1 MNRKTDN
8 IKMEWLIKAMHELQG
23 RPELFDKNGR
33 IGADILGHA
42 PVTVRNIG
50 TRLTELGLAQTGKQS
65 FLTPLGEMVLRCDP
79 YLERFES
86 VWLLN
91 RTAQTTGGADE
102 AIVQIIQGA
111 FGQKMQRKWE
121 QTPSLPEEQMAAC
134 YKMEDRTSVELLRDG
149 MMLFS
154 CRYYIEK
161 GMRRIYRCRECAPEE
176 CETVLE
182 QSRMWK
188 QPVICLIR
196 GEITASDEIQNVIDR
211 ISTYP
216 AIIVGKVDGRWKAIR
231 AGKGAVSCESIS
243 RLLQIMWE
251 QSKQY
256 YPETPLLRMETLMA
270 DALTLTQRR
279 VRMRVVDAIFGRTTG
294 YKRRTSYMEEERLCR
309 CVAEMTGANG
319 DKQAEPVMNRI
330 LLQFHRFIDDARKSP
345 QNLQTLYNTLQAP
358 PYGLP
363 GGIIPVL
370 LAVALMEQKLDGVL
384 RVAAV
389 EQVICGKTLDNADK
403 EPANYELY
411 IENVF
416 LHPQEYQEELAG
428 LFDIDREELD
438 KTGRF
443 ERTKLVADRIADWY
457 QKLPLYTWSM
467 GSTGACGKQTEAF
480 VRACRR
486 KRDRFFSFL
495 YRDIPDCLLA
505 QNAKECIQALQAQKS
520 LLEACYPKL
529 QKELCEITGKICGEA
544 SIEETERLA
553 KQLMGVTMEYFQPDS
568 AEIYAGKLQN
578 YMNEKLGGKYS
589 GTPTLEIV
597 ICEKAAK
604 DISCRIYHE
613 SHGQTAQLLKRQIHY
628 LIGET
633 RNALEQ
639 EEKAAVLIRVLQ
651 EVIENDLS

>member
-8 IKMEWLIKAMHELQG
+8 IKMEWLIKAMHELRG

-50 TRLTELGLAQTGKQS
+50 TRLTELGLVQTGKQS
-65 FLTPLGEMVLRCDP
+65 FLTPLGELVLRCDP
-79 YLERFES
+79 YLERSES

-102 AIVQIIQGA
+102 AIVQIIQGEP
-111 FGQKMQRKWE
+111 GQKMQRKWE

-134 YKMEDRTSVELLRDG
+134 YKMADRTSIELLQDG

-161 GMRRIYRCRECAPEE
+161 GMRRIYRCRECAPEK
-176 CETVLE
+176 CETILE
-182 QSRMWK
+182 QSCMRK
-188 QPVICLIR
+188 QSVICLIR
-196 GEITASDEIQNVIDR
+196 GKITASDQIQNVIDR

-216 AIIVGKVDGRWKAIR
+216 VIIVGKMDGRWKAMR
-231 AGKGAVSCESIS
+231 AGKDAVPCESIS

-309 CVAEMTGANG
+309 CVAEMTGVNG

-443 ERTKLVADRIADWY
+443 ERTKFVADRIADWY

-486 KRDRFFSFL
+486 KRDHFFSFL

-520 LLEACYPKL
+520 ILEACYPKL

-544 SIEETERLA
+544 SVEETERLA
-553 KQLMGVTMEYFQPDS
+553 KQLMGITMEYFQPDS

-589 GTPTLEIV
+589 GTPALEIV
-597 ICEKAAK
+597 IREKATK
-604 DISCRIYHE
+604 DVCCRIYHE

-633 RNALEQ
+633 GNALEQ

>member
-1 MNRKTDN
+1 
-8 IKMEWLIKAMHELQG
+8 MEWLIKAMHELQG

-33 IGADILGHA
+33 TGADILGFA

-50 TRLTELGLAQTGKQS
+50 TRLTGLGLAQTGKQS
-65 FLTPLGEMVLRCDP
+65 FLTPLGELVLRCDP
-79 YLERFES
+79 YLERSES

-102 AIVQIIQGA
+102 MAAQIIQSEP
-111 FGQKMQRKWE
+111 GQEMQRKWE
-121 QTPSLPEEQMAAC
+121 QNPSLLEEQMAAC
-134 YKMEDRTSVELLRDG
+134 YKTADRTSVEFLRDG
-149 MMLFS
+149 AKLFS
-154 CRYYIEK
+154 CRYYIET
-161 GMRRIYRCRECAPEE
+161 GMRRIYHCRACVPEE
-176 CETVLE
+176 CEAVLE
-182 QSRMWK
+182 QSCMQR
-188 QPVICLIR
+188 QSVICLIR
-196 GEITASDEIQNVIDR
+196 GEITAPDEIQNVIDR
-211 ISTYP
+211 RSTHP

-231 AGKGAVSCESIS
+231 AGKNEVSCESIS

-256 YPETPLLRMETLMA
+256 YSETPLFRMETLMA

-294 YKRRTSYMEEERLCR
+294 SKRRTSYMEEECLCR

-319 DKQAEPVMNRI
+319 DKQAEPAMRRI
-330 LLQFHRFIDDARKSP
+330 LLQLHRFIDDAQKSP

-363 GGIIPVL
+363 GGIIPLL
-370 LAVALMEQKLDGVL
+370 LAVALMEQELDGVL

-403 EPANYELY
+403 EPENYELY

-416 LHPQEYQEELAG
+416 LHPQEYQEALAG
-428 LFDIDREELD
+428 LFGIDREELD

-480 VRACRR
+480 VRACCR

-495 YRDIPDCLLA
+495 YQDIPDCLLV
-505 QNAKECIQALQAQKS
+505 QNAGECIQALQEQKS

-529 QKELCEITGKICGEA
+529 QEELCEITGQICGEA

-553 KQLMGVTMEYFQPDS
+553 KQLMGISTEYFQPDS
-568 AEIYAGKLQN
+568 ANIYAGKLQS
-578 YMNEKLGGKYS
+578 YMDEKLGRKHS
-589 GTPTLEIV
+589 GTPALEIV
-597 ICEKAAK
+597 IREKAAK
-604 DISCRIYHE
+604 NVSCSIYHE
-613 SHGQTAQLLKRQIHY
+613 SHGQTAQLLNRQIRY

-633 RNALEQ
+633 GDALDQ

>member
-1 MNRKTDN
+1 
-8 IKMEWLIKAMHELQG
+8 
-23 RPELFDKNGR
+23 
-33 IGADILGHA
+33 
-42 PVTVRNIG
+42 
-50 TRLTELGLAQTGKQS
+50 
-65 FLTPLGEMVLRCDP
+65 
-79 YLERFES
+79 
-86 VWLLN
+86 
-91 RTAQTTGGADE
+91 
-102 AIVQIIQGA
+102 
-111 FGQKMQRKWE
+111 
-121 QTPSLPEEQMAAC
+121 
-134 YKMEDRTSVELLRDG
+134 
-149 MMLFS
+149 
-154 CRYYIEK
+154 
-161 GMRRIYRCRECAPEE
+161 
-176 CETVLE
+176 
-182 QSRMWK
+182 
-188 QPVICLIR
+188 
-196 GEITASDEIQNVIDR
+196 
-211 ISTYP
+211 
-216 AIIVGKVDGRWKAIR
+216 
-231 AGKGAVSCESIS
+231 
-243 RLLQIMWE
+243 
-251 QSKQY
+251 
-256 YPETPLLRMETLMA
+256 
-270 DALTLTQRR
+270 
-279 VRMRVVDAIFGRTTG
+279 
-294 YKRRTSYMEEERLCR
+294 MEEERLCR
-309 CVAEMTGANG
+309 CVAEITGANG

-443 ERTKLVADRIADWY
+443 ERTKFVADRIADWY

-486 KRDRFFSFL
+486 KRDHFFSFL

-520 LLEACYPKL
+520 ILEACYPKL

-544 SIEETERLA
+544 SVEETERLA
-553 KQLMGVTMEYFQPDS
+553 KQLMGITMEYFQPDS

-578 YMNEKLGGKYS
+578 YMNEKLGGKHS

-597 ICEKAAK
+597 ICEKATK
-604 DISCRIYHE
+604 DVCCRIYHE

-633 RNALEQ
+633 GNALEQ